1 MSVFRRLTKKAA
13 ATAAV
18 VDPSVHAHVVDS
30 TFSTALCRFVLA
42 CSCGARFDTN
52 YIDEALEW
60 HELHVSLA
68 PLNDQLAAAE
78 R

>member
-1 MSVFRRLTKKAA
+1 VFRRLSRRPTAPDAA
-13 ATAAV
+13 HERMPA
-18 VDPSVHAHVVDS
+18 SHVVNS
-30 TFSTALCRFVLA
+30 EFSTALCRFVLE

-60 HELHVSLA
+60 HELHVALA
-68 PLNDQLAAAE
+68 PLQDQLAAAE